1 MDNAFVIVGM
11 IVMAAC
17 YCAPTIIAF
26 RRGHPNR
33 FVIGAVNLFGGMTG
47 FLWVMTLIWAL
58 QKIQIDETGE

>member
-1 MDNAFVIVGM
+1 MDDAFVIFGM

-33 FVIGAVNLFGGMTG
+33 FVIGAANLFGGMTG

-58 QKIQIDETGE
+58 ERVHADESEE